1 MTFSVQQIKFECLSY
16 IKEFGAKTEEWA
28 IGMADDA
35 EEALFSVCGV
45 DSRDDIWLWKP
56 TLSPAAARTVVD
68 FMVARHRLHP
78 VAGFGAGQQGRC
90 IFMYRMR
97 R

>member
-1 MTFSVQQIKFECLSY
+1 M
-16 IKEFGAKTEEWA
+16 EFGACMDEWS
-28 IGMADDA
+28 IGMADDP
-35 EEALFSVCGV
+35 EHALFGLCGV
-45 DSRDDIWLWKP
+45 DPERDIWLWKP